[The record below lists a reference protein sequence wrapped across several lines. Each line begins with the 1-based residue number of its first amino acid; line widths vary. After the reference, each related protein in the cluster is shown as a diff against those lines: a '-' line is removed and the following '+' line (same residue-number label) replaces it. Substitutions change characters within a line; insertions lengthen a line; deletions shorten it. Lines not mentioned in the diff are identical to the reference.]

1 MSEYNQ
7 EDPKGA
13 ATLRKEERKQ
23 ERLKAKT
30 RAFRDNMRKTLAEAL
45 KGTDQKAALARD
57 MLDAKNHPERVQ
69 QMKDQTWGGTADDCT
84 GYGDIPEALRHRDD
98 DDELI

>member
-1 MSEYNQ
+1 MSDQ
-7 EDPKGA
+7 EDPKHT
-13 ATLRKEERKQ
+13 ATIAREERKQ

-45 KGTDQKAALARD
+45 KGSEQKATIARD
-57 MLDAKNHPERVQ
+57 MLDAKNHPERIKE
-69 QMKDQTWGGTADDCT
+69 MKDQMWGGAADDVT
-84 GYGDIPEALRHRDD
+84 GYGDIPEALRARDE